1 MPKKVDLHGQQFG
14 RWVVLR
20 ESYRLHGFVYWLCQC
35 TCGTQQHVSGSTLR
49 KGRSQS
55 CGCVRAEQ
63 IAARNHVHGKNDH
76 PLYDTWKA
84 IFQRCTNRRSRDYR
98 NYGGRGIRVCE
109 RWRSFEN
116 FLADVGPRPPGL
128 TLDRIDN
135 DGDYAPDNCR
145 WATRQVQR
153 CNQRKRAYEA
163 GLLSCLS

>member
-1 MPKKVDLHGQQFG
+1 
-14 RWVVLR
+14 
-20 ESYRLHGFVYWLCQC
+20 
-35 TCGTQQHVSGSTLR
+35 
-49 KGRSQS
+49 
-55 CGCVRAEQ
+55 
-63 IAARNHVHGKNDH
+63 
-76 PLYDTWKA
+76 
-84 IFQRCTNRRSRDYR
+84 
-98 NYGGRGIRVCE
+98 VCE